1 MRASSLP
8 SPLRYL
14 ASLPDERDDNSSYE
28 WETLF
33 IFMLLA
39 IGSGSKNILAIA
51 QWLEDQK
58 AWLMRQGL
66 TTRTGRKAVPKQATV
81 YRFFWQ
87 LEERIETFEQAFSE
101 WAVAVFKVLRP
112 DERVTLNTDGKH
124 LRGTK
129 RQGKGERAVLLV
141 SAFLAELGLTL
152 CQKKS
157 LGDEAKTAKTL
168 IAHFDTLLPEV
179 NWCLTGD
186 AALTEKPV
194 VKDVLKKGARTTSPS
209 RKIRAIS

>member
-1 MRASSLP
+1 MKAIP
-8 SPLRYL
+8 SPLPYL
-14 ASLPDERDDNSSYE
+14 ASLPDERNSNSTYE
-28 WETLF
+28 WETMF
-33 IFMLLA
+33 VFMLLA

-58 AWLMRQGL
+58 SWLMRQGL

-87 LEERIETFEQAFSE
+87 IEERIETFEDVFSQ
-101 WAVAVFKVLRP
+101 WAVAVFKVLKP
-112 DERVTLNTDGKH
+112 GERVTLNTDGKM

-141 SAFLAELGLTL
+141 SSFLAELGLTL
-152 CQKKS
+152 CQQHS
-157 LGDEAKTAKTL
+157 PGDEAKTARAL

-179 NWCLTGD
+179 AWCLTGD
-186 AALTEKPV
+186 AALIEKPV
-194 VKDVLKKGARTTSPS
+194 VKDMLKKGARITSHS
-209 RKIRAIS
+209 KKTKALS

>member
-1 MRASSLP
+1 VG
-8 SPLRYL
+8 
-14 ASLPDERDDNSSYE
+14 DV
-28 WETLF
+28 F

-58 AWLMRQGL
+58 SWLMRQGL
-66 TTRTGRKAVPKQATV
+66 TTGAGRKAVPKQATV

-87 LEERIETFEQAFSE
+87 LEERIDVFERAFSD
-101 WAVAVFKVLRP
+101 WAVAVFKALRP
-112 DERVTLNTDGKH
+112 GERVTLNTDGKM

-141 SAFLAELGLTL
+141 SSFLAELGLTL
-152 CQKKS
+152 CQQRS
-157 LGDEAKTAKTL
+157 PGDEAKTARTL
-168 IAHFDTLLPEV
+168 ITHFDTLLPDV
-179 NWCLTGD
+179 AWCFTGD

-194 VKDVLKKGARTTSPS
+194 VKDVLKKGVRITSRS
-209 RKIRAIS
+209 RKIRATS

>member
-1 MRASSLP
+1 MKAIP
-8 SPLRYL
+8 SPLPYL
-14 ASLPDERDDNSSYE
+14 VSIPDERDDNSSYE
-28 WETLF
+28 WETMF

-39 IGSGSKNILAIA
+39 IGSGCKNILAIA

-87 LEERIETFEQAFSE
+87 LEERIEVFERAFSD
-101 WAVAVFKVLRP
+101 WAVAVFKVVQP
-112 DERVTLNTDGKH
+112 GEHVTLNSDGKM

-141 SAFLAELGLTL
+141 SSFLAELGLTL
-152 CQKKS
+152 GQRRS
-157 LGDEAKTAKTL
+157 SGDEAKTARVL
-168 IAHFDTLLPEV
+168 ITHFDSLLPDV
-179 NWCLTGD
+179 AWCLTGD

-194 VKDVLKKGARTTSPS
+194 VKDVVKKGARIISRS

>member
-1 MRASSLP
+1 MRATSIP
-8 SPLRYL
+8 SPLPYL
-14 ASLPDERDDNSSYE
+14 ASIPDERDDNSTYE

-33 IFMLLA
+33 VFMLLA

-51 QWLEDQK
+51 QGLEDQK
-58 AWLMRQGL
+58 SWLMRQGL

-87 LEERIETFEQAFSE
+87 IEERIEVFERAFSD

-112 DERVTLNTDGKH
+112 GERVTLNTDGKM

-141 SAFLAELGLTL
+141 SSFLAELDLTL
-152 CQKKS
+152 CQQRS
-157 LGDEAKTAKTL
+157 LGDEAKTARAL
-168 IAHFDTLLPEV
+168 IAHFDTLLPDV
-179 NWCLTGD
+179 AWCLTGD

-194 VKDVLKKGARTTSPS
+194 VKDIVKKGARITSRS
-209 RKIRAIS
+209 RKIRVTF